1 MTPAGGGRPTRAA
14 AEVAAQKNIVADSK
28 GEDDESSGKELFA
41 QELKQR
47 TLQKVAKKPQ
57 EKKPDPIKRTHEKKC
72 PICNEPFTDVNAFMS
87 HLGKCNVPEPDP
99 VSSSEGEDSGEVDE
113 NGQKIKYSKKD
124 NKKDKSNK
132 STGKKFKCRICCDV
146 LRYSSFK
153 AHTSGH
159 EKKFKL
165 SEEVQCPQC
174 PSVIAKRDLNPH
186 FLRVHPEADGA
197 CCIECLKVMP
207 QPDLKIFL

>member
-1 MTPAGGGRPTRAA
+1 MYRQI
-14 AEVAAQKNIVADSK
+14 EVE
-28 GEDDESSGKELFA
+28 GFCWTFA
-41 QELKQR
+41 
-47 TLQKVAKKPQ
+47 
-57 EKKPDPIKRTHEKKC
+57 
-72 PICNEPFTDVNAFMS
+72 DVNAFMS

-153 AHTSGH
+153 AHTRSLAPLAQFH
-159 EKKFKL
+159 C
-165 SEEVQCPQC
+165 V
-174 PSVIAKRDLNPH
+174 ALNSS
-186 FLRVHPEADGA
+186 
-197 CCIECLKVMP
+197 ICLEGKSLTLIWGNTNIFRSSQQLP
-207 QPDLKIFL
+207 RHRLGPLKGFF